1 MLCLLLESTS
11 EPGPEGVG
19 VEAGKGGRGSH
30 VDSRCSLIITL
41 SHPLKCMTLDQK
53 QNYPNWHNRRT
64 PLGGIVLG
72 GEFGGIGSNPEVI
85 SPNGVR

>member
-1 MLCLLLESTS
+1 
-11 EPGPEGVG
+11 
-19 VEAGKGGRGSH
+19 
-30 VDSRCSLIITL
+30 
-41 SHPLKCMTLDQK
+41 MTLDQK

>member
-1 MLCLLLESTS
+1 VLVDLEKIASPEMRTA
-11 EPGPEGVG
+11 GP
-19 VEAGKGGRGSH
+19 KR
-30 VDSRCSLIITL
+30 
-41 SHPLKCMTLDQK
+41 
-53 QNYPNWHNRRT
+53 NYPNWHNRRT